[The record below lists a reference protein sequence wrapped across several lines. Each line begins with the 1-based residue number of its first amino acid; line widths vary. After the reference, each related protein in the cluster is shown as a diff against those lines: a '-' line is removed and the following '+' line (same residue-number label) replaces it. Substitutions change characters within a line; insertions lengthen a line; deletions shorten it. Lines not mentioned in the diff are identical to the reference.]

1 MLGQLGPKA
10 AYIPDMAVVLIDGSG
25 NFFTPSD
32 VVGAACRTLI
42 IGSNRC
48 PADPS
53 DVMFFFFFWQEFSN
67 KGGVETGWI
76 GGFWRWGRF
85 GGCNK
90 CQMCLRM
97 VETDSK
103 WVLLLWGI

>member
-1 MLGQLGPKA
+1 MIAQLGLQA
-10 AYIPDMAVVLIDGSG
+10 AYIPDMAVVLIDGTG

-53 DVMFFFFFWQEFSN
+53 DGVFFFRQEFFGL
-67 KGGVETGWI
+67 KGVEFRWN
-76 GGFWRWGRF
+76 GGFFLRWGRF
-85 GGCNK
+85 GGCKK
-90 CQMCLRM
+90 CKLWFERI
-97 VETDSK
+97 VETANNGVSLF
-103 WVLLLWGI
+103 WII